1 MFEIFFQWGRSR
13 EGLAAGARDEGE
25 GNACAGGRVEVQR
38 CGNTR
43 GVIPKRPKTKMRDF
57 QKSVLA
63 EALVEMDRRVGSSN
77 PSIEAQLVR
86 NRLHK

>member
-1 MFEIFFQWGRSR
+1 MESTTCTGEARRGRAGVR
-13 EGLAAGARDEGE
+13 EH
-25 GNACAGGRVEVQR
+25 AGG
-38 CGNTR
+38 
-43 GVIPKRPKTKMRDF
+43 IPGHPKTNMRDSQNSF
-57 QKSVLA
+57 LA